1 MTLSK
6 KATRYGVLLIVV
18 LALFGC
24 GSSDTA
30 QDELIDYI
38 NNQFPKFEK
47 LESEV
52 VDTYDSVTG
61 DNYTNDIV
69 LYRALSETIIPK
81 SRKLVDILQNV
92 STAFN
97 NPEIIELHSIVIDAY
112 DTLFN
117 GFVLSQIAI
126 EKKDSEIAPKANGK
140 FNLARQLQQKWLV
153 RLNEL
158 KKKYNVVTN

>member
-24 GSSDTA
+24 GNSDTA

-61 DNYTNDIV
+61 DNYTNDVV
-69 LYRALSETIIPK
+69 LYRVLSETIIPK
-81 SRKLVDILQNV
+81 CRKLVDILQNV
-92 STAFN
+92 STVFN

-126 EKKDSEIAPKANGK
+126 EKKDSEIAAKANDK

>member
-24 GSSDTA
+24 GNSDTA

-61 DNYTNDIV
+61 DNYTNDVV
-69 LYRALSETIIPK
+69 LYRALSKTIIPK
-81 SRKLVDILQNV
+81 CRKLVDILQNV

-97 NPEIIELHSIVIDAY
+97 NPEIIELHNIVIDAY
-112 DTLFN
+112 DALFN

-126 EKKDSEIAPKANGK
+126 EKKDSEIAAKANDK
-140 FNLARQLQQKWLV
+140 FNPARQLQQKWLV
-153 RLNEL
+153 RLN
-158 KKKYNVVTN
+158 